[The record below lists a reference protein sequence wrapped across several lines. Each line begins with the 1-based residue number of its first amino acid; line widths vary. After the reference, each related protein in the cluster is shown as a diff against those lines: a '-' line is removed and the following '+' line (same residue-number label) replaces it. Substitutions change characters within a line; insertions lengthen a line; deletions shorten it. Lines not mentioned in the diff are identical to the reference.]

1 VGDSC
6 RTPRRPSV
14 PGWPQPSF
22 GIADAEGW
30 IARPTSLPSQIAE
43 DLGGIRAT
51 LRERGRDPTTLTV
64 AHENF
69 LHLVT
74 TEDPAEAERV
84 QRRAFA
90 AVMGDGRP
98 FEYFQ
103 QVYLTGTL
111 SEVLAKIDERIRVG
125 VEYLMLHT
133 LEPSPRQLDLWA
145 EHVLPRLMDRGA
157 PVTRD
162 PTCLDRGSM
171 SSKIVLNGAGSAEF
185 TKELL
190 ADILGFEE
198 LADVTIALHD
208 VNAERLQ
215 TAEAIARWTADA
227 LGAPARIESHLDRR
241 AALDGADHVIS
252 MIRVGGHEGLA
263 LDFRV
268 PARHGIRQAM
278 ADTLGIGSIFRALCT
293 IPSLLALGKDISEL
307 CPQAWLYNYT
317 NPMAALVW
325 SIYEGTAHRRVV
337 GVCMSAQNTAEQLAE
352 LVGVPFDE
360 VSWLTAGMNHQAW
373 LLRFEHEGRDLYPLL
388 DEAIARDPEGLG
400 RRVRVE
406 IYRRSACS
414 PESSEHNADLVPWFL
429 PHEDRSNG
437 SGSRSTNTS
446 IGASATS
453 ARTRRFAASSRPGSR
468 SASSAGPSTR
478 RRSST
483 DRDRDPADRVRQRP
497 QRGLHQEPA
506 RGGLRRGPCL
516 VDRAGVQ
523 PTSVGSPRP
532 GRQR

>member
-1 VGDSC
+1 
-6 RTPRRPSV
+6 
-14 PGWPQPSF
+14 
-22 GIADAEGW
+22 
-30 IARPTSLPSQIAE
+30 
-43 DLGGIRAT
+43 
-51 LRERGRDPTTLTV
+51 
-64 AHENF
+64 
-69 LHLVT
+69 
-74 TEDPAEAERV
+74 
-84 QRRAFA
+84 
-90 AVMGDGRP
+90 
-98 FEYFQ
+98 
-103 QVYLTGTL
+103 
-111 SEVLAKIDERIRVG
+111 
-125 VEYLMLHT
+125 
-133 LEPSPRQLDLWA
+133 
-145 EHVLPRLMDRGA
+145 
-157 PVTRD
+157 
-162 PTCLDRGSM
+162 M

-373 LLRFEHEGRDLYPLL
+373 LCDSSTK
-388 DEAIARDPEGLG
+388 DAISTRCST
-400 RRVRVE
+400 
-406 IYRRSACS
+406 RRSPAIPRGS
-414 PESSEHNADLVPWFL
+414 DAA
-429 PHEDRSNG
+429 
-437 SGSRSTNTS
+437 SGSRSTGGSACSPRNP
-446 IGASATS
+446 AST
-453 ARTRRFAASSRPGSR
+453 TRISFPGS
-468 SASSAGPSTR
+468 
-478 RRSST
+478 
-483 DRDRDPADRVRQRP
+483 
-497 QRGLHQEPA
+497 
-506 RGGLRRGPCL
+506 
-516 VDRAGVQ
+516 
-523 PTSVGSPRP
+523 SP
-532 GRQR
+532 

>member
-1 VGDSC
+1 
-6 RTPRRPSV
+6 
-14 PGWPQPSF
+14 
-22 GIADAEGW
+22 
-30 IARPTSLPSQIAE
+30 
-43 DLGGIRAT
+43 
-51 LRERGRDPTTLTV
+51 
-64 AHENF
+64 
-69 LHLVT
+69 
-74 TEDPAEAERV
+74 
-84 QRRAFA
+84 
-90 AVMGDGRP
+90 
-98 FEYFQ
+98 
-103 QVYLTGTL
+103 
-111 SEVLAKIDERIRVG
+111 
-125 VEYLMLHT
+125 
-133 LEPSPRQLDLWA
+133 
-145 EHVLPRLMDRGA
+145 
-157 PVTRD
+157 
-162 PTCLDRGSM
+162 M

-388 DEAIARDPEGLG
+388 DEAIDRDPEGLG

-406 IYRRSACS
+406 IYRRFGLFPS
-414 PESSEHNADLVPWFL
+414 ESSEHNADLVPWFL
-429 PHEDRSNG
+429 PHEDQVERFRIPVDEYLHRSERNLGAYEEVRRKLAAGESLGIDRGPEYAPQIIHSIETGIPRTVYGNVRNAG
-437 SGSRSTNTS
+437 SIRNLPEE
-446 IGASATS
+446 AC
-453 ARTRRFAASSRPGSR
+453 
-468 SASSAGPSTR
+468 
-478 RRSST
+478 
-483 DRDRDPADRVRQRP
+483 V
-497 QRGLHQEPA
+497 EV
-506 RGGLRRGPCL
+506 PCL

-523 PTSVGSPRP
+523 PTSVGSLPP
-532 GRQR
+532 GPAALNRLYVNVCELTVRAALEGSRALVYQAALVDPATAAALTTDQIVDVCDELIEAHAEHIDEAIVRG